1 MIDHATAHEATEDR
15 SVAQEMFERI
25 TSRFRAAA
33 AFGELQVAGEE
44 DPEML
49 RLQMKSRLLEYA
61 VERRIRIGPHR
72 PSIIYRMAVDVSFR
86 DCEIV
91 LLNATL
97 YTTHDQRF

>member
-1 MIDHATAHEATEDR
+1 MIDHATAHEAGEDR
-15 SVAQEMFERI
+15 KLAQEMFERI
-25 TSRFRAAA
+25 TSRFRAA
-33 AFGELQVAGEE
+33 GVSRELQASGEE

-61 VERRIRIGPHR
+61 VERTVRIGPHR

-91 LLNATL
+91 FLNATL
-97 YTTHDQRF
+97 YTTHYHRV